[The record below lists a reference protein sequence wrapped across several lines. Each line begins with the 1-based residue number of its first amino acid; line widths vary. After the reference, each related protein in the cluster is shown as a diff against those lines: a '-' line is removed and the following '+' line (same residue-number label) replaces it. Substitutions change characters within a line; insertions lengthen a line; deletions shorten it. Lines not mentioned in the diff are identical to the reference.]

1 MGAGSMWQ
9 RKLLT
14 FWKPGNKEWDR
25 KGWDPKC
32 RFMNMLHGHAHSD
45 LFPMM
50 LLVEAE
56 GSEIQSSSQ
65 RHTNGGT
72 CIDSWLLKMMRV
84 VTFLPG
90 PCCWG
95 RPLCGLLL

>member
-1 MGAGSMWQ
+1 MWQ

-65 RHTNGGT
+65 RHSEFQVSQGYEG
-72 CIDSWLLKMMRV
+72 
-84 VTFLPG
+84 
-90 PCCWG
+90 CCYTYK
-95 RPLCGLLL
+95 